1 MKVSKVW
8 FIQAFLIV
16 TILFLANPV
25 LAEQYHTTLLTVSQE
40 GENGGTADLF
50 LEIKPGSGRVFIDS
64 YPVSR
69 ADTQFSTRF
78 AQEVAC
84 DFLQVNCD
92 RYDFFYTIRT
102 QSSIVG
108 GPSAGAAVAV
118 LTVAALD
125 GQKINQDVAMTGTI
139 NSGGVIGPVA
149 GILAKVEAARDE
161 GITKVVIPSLSPLSL
176 EHSSNET
183 NTSDINLSAEQDEQI
198 LSNLSEEGFE
208 VIQAADLYEALPHFI
223 NKEYTPAST
232 DFRVPESYTE
242 IMELVSN
249 DLCSRHEQLR
259 EETQSFGNETN
270 RTIERSEDAIAENE
284 FYAAASFCFSDS
296 IRLQRELLAN
306 LSNEELQGKLDDT
319 ERKIFLLDKELQS
332 RNLSTIADIET
343 YAIVRERL
351 VEAREELLDLNAS
364 NISSVRLGYVI
375 ERTNSAYSWSEFF
388 AMKSKEFNINK
399 EHLSQACS
407 QKIAEADERITY
419 IESFLPERFT
429 GPIRDSLSIAR
440 RDFAT
445 DEFAVCLFK
454 ASKTKAEA
462 NILASVISVN
472 EARLPLLAQ
481 EKLHAVERVLARQ
494 SERSLFPIMGYSYLE
509 YGSSLVESDPYSALT
524 FAEYALEVGNLH
536 LYFPPEDEFYFN
548 INWELLMVFFSGVI
562 TGLAVFYFIL
572 RK

>member
-1 MKVSKVW
+1 MGFSKKYFVQT
-8 FIQAFLIV
+8 FFVFVFL
-16 TILFLANPV
+16 LLASPV
-25 LAEQYHTTLLTVSQE
+25 FAEQYHTTLLTVSQE

-50 LEIKPGSGRVFIDS
+50 LELQPGTGRVFIDS

-78 AQEVAC
+78 AKEVAC
-84 DFLQVNCD
+84 DFLQVNCN

-102 QSSIVG
+102 RSSIVG

-125 GQKINQDVAMTGTI
+125 GQRINQDVAMTGTI

-149 GILAKVEAARDE
+149 GILAKVEAARE
-161 GITKVVIPSLSPLSL
+161 KGISTVVIPSLSPLIL
-176 EHSSNET
+176 EQNVT
-183 NTSDINLSAEQDEQI
+183 NASEINISTEQDEEI
-198 LSNLSEEGFE
+198 INNLTVEGFE
-208 VIQAADLYEALPHFI
+208 VVQATDLYDALPYFI
-223 NKEYTPAST
+223 NKEYAAPDT
-232 DFRVPESYTE
+232 DIPVPESYLT
-242 IMELVSN
+242 IMELVSE
-249 DLCSRHEQLR
+249 DLCSRHETLR
-259 EETQSFGNETN
+259 EETQDFGNETN
-270 RTIERSEDAIAENE
+270 RTIERSQEAIADNE

-296 IRLQRELLAN
+296 IRLQRELLMN
-306 LSNEELQGKLDDT
+306 ESDEELLEVLQDT
-319 ERKIFLLDKELQS
+319 ERKIFLLDKELKS

-351 VEAREELLDLNAS
+351 VEAREELLELNAS
-364 NISSVRLGYVI
+364 NISSTRLSYIV

-388 AMKSKEFNINK
+388 AMESKEFNIN
-399 EHLSQACS
+399 EAHLSQACS
-407 QKIAEADERITY
+407 QKIAEAEERITY

-429 GPIRDSLSIAR
+429 GPIRDDLRIAR

-462 NILASVISVN
+462 NILASVLSVN
-472 EARLPLLAQ
+472 ENRLPLLAQ
-481 EKLHAVERVLARQ
+481 EKLNAVERVLARQ
-494 SERSLFPIMGYSYLE
+494 SERGLFPIMGYSYLE

-536 LYFPPEDEFYFN
+536 LYFPPEDEFYFVVD
-548 INWELLMVFFSGVI
+548 WELLMVFFSGVI